1 MSEIKISKRYARALF
16 EFATEQK
23 KVEEVKA
30 DMDYVYQLCETAPD
44 FVKLLKSPVIKVSKK
59 VEIIKAVFKGKLSEI
74 SMHYLEIIAKSRR
87 ETFIPSIAQQYIATY
102 NESIGLEIVDFV
114 SAYDMDDKLKKQIIK
129 ALSEQTGKQIQLK
142 EKINEDL
149 IGGFIINMNN
159 RQYDASIRA
168 RLTKLKAE
176 FVQ

>member
-16 EFATEQK
+16 DFATEQK

-30 DMDYVYQLCETAPD
+30 DMDYVYQLCETSPD
-44 FVKLLKSPVIKVSKK
+44 FVKLLKSPVIKVGKK
-59 VEIIKAVFKGKLSEI
+59 VEIIKAVFEGKLSKL
-74 SMHYLEIIAKSRR
+74 SMQYLEIISKSRR
-87 ETFIPSIAQQYIATY
+87 ETFIPAIAQQFIESY
-102 NESIGLEIVDFV
+102 NESIGLKIVDFE
-114 SAYDMDDKLKKQIIK
+114 SAYEMDDKLKKQIIK
-129 ALSEQTGKQIQLK
+129 TLSEQTGKQIQLK

-149 IGGFIINMNN
+149 IGGFVVNMDN
-159 RQYDASIRA
+159 RQYDTSIRA

>member
-1 MSEIKISKRYARALF
+1 MSEIKISKRYARAIF

-23 KVEEVKA
+23 KVEEVKN
-30 DMDYVYQLCETAPD
+30 DMDYVYQLCETSPD

-59 VEIIKAVFKGKLSEI
+59 VEIIKAVFDGKISIL

-87 ETFIPSIAQQYIATY
+87 ETFIPAIAGQYIASY
-102 NESIGLEIVDFV
+102 NESIGLEIVDFE
-114 SAYDMDDKLKKQIIK
+114 SAYEMDAKLKDKIIK
-129 ALSEQTGKQIQLK
+129 TLSEQTGKQIQLK

>member
-23 KVEEVKA
+23 KVEEVKN
-30 DMDYVYQLCETAPD
+30 DMEYVYQLCEVSTD

-59 VEIIKAVFKGKLSEI
+59 VEIIKAVFDGKLSEL
-74 SMHYLEIIAKSRR
+74 SSQYLEIIAKSRR
-87 ETFIPSIAQQYIATY
+87 ETFIPAIAKQYIASY
-102 NESIGLEIVDFV
+102 NESIGLKIVDLET
-114 SAYDMDDKLKKQIIK
+114 AYDMDDKLKQQIIK
-129 ALSEQTGKQIQLK
+129 ALSEQTGKQIQLN

-149 IGGFIINMNN
+149 IGGFIINMDN

>member
-16 EFATEQK
+16 EFATEQNK
-23 KVEEVKA
+23 IEEVKA
-30 DMDYVYQLCETAPD
+30 DMDYVYQLCQASDD
-44 FVKLLKSPVIKVSKK
+44 FMKLLKSPVIKVAKK
-59 VEIIKAVFKGKLSEI
+59 VEIIKAVFDGKLSEL
-74 SMHYLEIIAKSRR
+74 SMHYLEIISKSRR
-87 ETFIPSIAQQYIATY
+87 ETFIPSIANQYILSY
-102 NESIGLEIVDFV
+102 NDSIGLKIVDFE
-114 SAYDMDDKLKKQIIK
+114 SAYDMDDKLKNQIIK

-142 EKINEDL
+142 EKINKDL
-149 IGGFIINMNN
+149 IGGFIVNMDN